1 MENASKALLIA
12 GEILIGVMILSIG
25 VFLFRNLAGESREF
39 YEEMEKTTISEFNSR
54 FYKFYGSREV
64 ASKKIPVAVT
74 IHDITS
80 LANFA
85 KKHNEQ
91 YEIAN
96 ESSYSDGTLYV
107 QIDIQGVQTK
117 VEKLSNDQIINL
129 IKNNSITKVGSST
142 ITKYFKATRVDVSEA
157 DGMVNH
163 IIFQEFSTQDYA
175 NFQSVS
181 GD

>member
-39 YEEMEKTTISEFNSR
+39 YEEMEKTTISEFNS
-54 FYKFYGSREV
+54 KFYGSREV